1 MKKVMLVAVI
11 ALAVIF
17 YLWGQPA
24 KAQASD
30 TTVAIVAMDNGDVYI
45 VKYKPTNPTSMAGYA
60 FNDPNN
66 WTGVKL
72 MNQRPVIA
80 YDDGLT
86 QSVQASLYDANRKID
101 ELEENLDIRIR
112 QIDKINAKMARLKK
126 KHHKAKARLAG
137 LEWDAA
143 RYLVKKP
150 SPDME
155 TIERLMNENATLKR
169 EMEEMRVALTTKSP
183 SLPTTRKEPE

>member
-72 MNQRPVIA
+72 MYQADTFIVSYSGR
-80 YDDGLT
+80 YLW
-86 QSVQASLYDANRKID
+86 VQAGANEPTLFIMPHPASGGMQT
-101 ELEENLDIRIR
+101 I
-112 QIDKINAKMARLKK
+112 
-126 KHHKAKARLAG
+126 
-137 LEWDAA
+137 
-143 RYLVKKP
+143 YLPQVNK
-150 SPDME
+150 
-155 TIERLMNENATLKR
+155 
-169 EMEEMRVALTTKSP
+169 
-183 SLPTTRKEPE
+183 